1 MLKISVDD
9 VIQKIRSETNL
20 SEADIK
26 EQIKAKVKELEG
38 LVSEEGAAFIIAA
51 ELGVQVMRDSVSVAH
66 KISEL
71 KPGDKDIELICV
83 IERIYRIIAYVR
95 AGVAKEVAS
104 LQISDETGQMRL
116 VMWDDKARSASEL
129 KRGQKIK
136 VRGAQVKLNRDNLPE
151 LHIGR
156 YSSLNILQD
165 AIKLAAKTVTLDK
178 LQAGETISVLADVVN
193 VREPKFYFVC
203 PHCNKKVIPA
213 VEGFLCP
220 DHKKVMPKENL
231 FCSFTIDD
239 GNAATRA
246 VIFGSAAE
254 EMLGLKVADMKT
266 IEALQLLSTIQ
277 ARLLGRTI
285 LIEDR
290 VKENKNFSTLEI
302 VANSVNLEPSPK
314 ELAVN
319 LMRNMQNG

>member
-1 MLKISVDD
+1 MLKISVDA
-9 VIQKIRSETNL
+9 VIQKIRSETSL
-20 SEADIK
+20 SEEEVK
-26 EQIKAKVKELEG
+26 EQIKTKVKELDG

-71 KPGDKDIELICV
+71 KPGDKDIEIIGI
-83 IERIYRIIAYVR
+83 IERIYRTVAYAR

-104 LQISDETGQMRL
+104 LQISDETGQIRL
-116 VMWDDKARSASEL
+116 VMWDDKAKIAVDL

-136 VRGAQVKLNRDNLPE
+136 VKGAQVKLNRDNLPE

-165 AIKLAAKTVTLDK
+165 AVKLTAKTVTLDK
-178 LQAGETISVLADVVN
+178 LQAGETISALADVVN
-193 VREPKFYFVC
+193 VREPRFYFVC

-220 DHKKVMPKENL
+220 DHKKVEPKENL

-239 GNAATRA
+239 GNAAVRA

-254 EMLGLKVADMKT
+254 EMLGLKIADMKT
-266 IEALQLLSTIQ
+266 IEVPQLLSTIQ

-285 LIEDR
+285 LIEGR

-302 VANSVNLEPSPK
+302 VANKADLDPNPK
-314 ELAVN
+314 ELASN
-319 LMRNMQNG
+319 LMGTT